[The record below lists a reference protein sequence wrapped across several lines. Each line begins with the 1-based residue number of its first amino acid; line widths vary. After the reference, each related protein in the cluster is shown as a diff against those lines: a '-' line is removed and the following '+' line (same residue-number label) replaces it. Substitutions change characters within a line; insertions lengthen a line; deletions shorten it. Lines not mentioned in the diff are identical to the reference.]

1 MQNRCGWVAAAFA
14 GVALVQLASVAQA
27 GDVLVLPTRE
37 PAAPVV
43 LAAADFQKTAGDCV
57 FFAEGSAKLGA
68 SARAALQTQAQWLLR
83 NSAVLVTLLGHADN
97 HGDDDFVLSEH
108 GAEAMRQR
116 LPPQITVL
124 VFGRSQ
130 SFANGADAVCAE
142 QARGVSL
149 IALPQPA
156 TAADYE
162 LALRHEHAPRRPP
175 RWQF

>member
-1 MQNRCGWVAAAFA
+1 LWPPPISRRRPAIACFSLRAAQN
-14 GVALVQLASVAQA
+14 LA
-27 GDVLVLPTRE
+27 R
-37 PAAPVV
+37 
-43 LAAADFQKTAGDCV
+43 
-57 FFAEGSAKLGA
+57 
-68 SARAALQTQAQWLLR
+68 ARAALQTQAQWLLR

-130 SFANGADAVCAE
+130 SFGNGADAVCAE
-142 QARGVSL
+142 QTRGVSL

-162 LALRHEHAPRRPP
+162 LALNWRSGVRKPHDDHGGGYFEMRLAEGAKSC
-175 RWQF
+175 

>member
-14 GVALVQLASVAQA
+14 GVAFVQLASVAQA
-27 GDVLVLPTRE
+27 GDVLVLPTRD
-37 PAAPVV
+37 PAAPEI
-43 LAAADFQKTAGDCV
+43 LAAADFQKTAGDCMFV
-57 FFAEGSAKLGA
+57 AAGSAKLGA
-68 SARAALQTQAQWLLR
+68 RAVLQAQAQGLLR

-130 SFANGADAVCAE
+130 SFGNGADAVCAE
-142 QARGVSL
+142 QTRGVSL